1 MFHILYL
8 LSTLLPAPAKVN
20 CTCVPLYDSLGNVIR
35 GNYDLILK
43 GRVEKIDTVFYVDEG
58 LVKANY
64 STRDSGV
71 YFRALM
77 VTLNVNNYFKCDKA
91 DGKISIITGIGGGD
105 CGYNFK
111 EDKSYIVYAQKQPY
125 ILIDSFN
132 DENKTSFKSHDEIL
146 FETNVCTGTTDQVT
160 KEEALLKRQ
169 FNKK

>member
-1 MFHILYL
+1 M
-8 LSTLLPAPAKVN
+8 LPFPNAGTWERLRTGRQHASAP
-20 CTCVPLYDSLGNVIR
+20 LRL
-35 GNYDLILK
+35 
-43 GRVEKIDTVFYVDEG
+43 
-58 LVKANY
+58 
-64 STRDSGV
+64 
-71 YFRALM
+71 
-77 VTLNVNNYFKCDKA
+77 CDKA